1 MWLLGSFITLPQV
14 PSCRC
19 QGCLWSLS
27 PQVPL
32 LQVSGPL
39 LLVQLL
45 ETPLLCL
52 VSYARWGSVIGLG
65 LSHNLRSRG
74 GNCFL
79 AELFSLASWVPCL
92 LDTAWWP
99 PMQLDFA

>member
-1 MWLLGSFITLPQV
+1 MCGSNYSRT
-14 PSCRC
+14 
-19 QGCLWSLS
+19 

-52 VSYARWGSVIGLG
+52 VSYAR
-65 LSHNLRSRG
+65 
-74 GNCFL
+74 
-79 AELFSLASWVPCL
+79 
-92 LDTAWWP
+92 
-99 PMQLDFA
+99 